1 MKGKRCGDTG
11 ARTHDLSGLL
21 GGLNPPEGLRMTL
34 RGDWRQGGEV
44 GGDNPSG
51 SEKNLSQALTQGS
64 LRSLRRLQG
73 QEGSQIRPGDD
84 LLVRSILPSVPETPT
99 QAAPSFVEMNTSLL
113 SHVTRAPPLVP

>member
-1 MKGKRCGDTG
+1 
-11 ARTHDLSGLL
+11 
-21 GGLNPPEGLRMTL
+21 MTL
-34 RGDWRQGGEV
+34 RGDWRQGGEL

-64 LRSLRRLQG
+64 LRSLRGLQG
-73 QEGSQIRPGDD
+73 QEGSQVRPGDD

-113 SHVTRAPPLVP
+113 SHVTGAPPLVP